1 MGLILLRHTRP
12 AAPEGLCYGSTDLPL
27 DEPALAERLPVLART
42 LPPIDR
48 IRTSPLS
55 RCRHLAEAIGSARGL
70 VAEVDPR
77 LVEMDFGAWENRAWS
92 ALPRSELDAWA
103 ADFDAARP
111 HGGETVAELARR
123 VGAALGDTPP
133 QPGTTLW
140 VTHAGIV
147 RATCA
152 LRGLHAGWDTRL
164 GFGEWMQVA

>member
-12 AAPEGLCYGSTDLPL
+12 AAPEGLCYGRTDLPL
-27 DEPALAERLPVLART
+27 DEDDFAARVPELIAT
-42 LPPIDR
+42 LPGIHR
-48 IRTSPLS
+48 LCTSPLS
-55 RCRHLAEAIGSARGL
+55 RCRRLAEAIGAARGL
-70 VAEVDPR
+70 VPEVDPR
-77 LVEMDFGAWENRAWS
+77 LREMDFGRWENRAWA
-92 ALPRSELDAWA
+92 ALPRGELDAWA
-103 ADFDAARP
+103 ADFDEARP

-123 VGAALGDTPP
+123 VDAVLGDAP

-164 GFGEWMQVA
+164 GFGEWMEIA

>member
-12 AAPEGLCYGSTDLPL
+12 AAPEGLCYGTTDLPL
-27 DEPALAERLPVLART
+27 DEPALAERLPVLAAT
-42 LPPIDR
+42 LPQIDR

-55 RCRHLAEAIGSARGL
+55 RCRRLGEAIGRARGL
-70 VAEVDPR
+70 VPEVDPR
-77 LVEMDFGAWENRAWS
+77 LGEMNFGRWENRAWA
-92 ALPRSELDAWA
+92 ALPRAELDAWA
-103 ADFDAARP
+103 ADFDTARP

-123 VGAALGDTPP
+123 VGDALGDAT

-152 LRGLHAGWDTRL
+152 LRGLHSGWDTRL
-164 GFGEWMQVA
+164 GFGEWMEIA

>member
-12 AAPEGLCYGSTDLPL
+12 AAPEGLCYGTTDLPL
-27 DEPALAERLPVLART
+27 DEPALAERLPVLAAT
-42 LPPIDR
+42 LPRLDR

-55 RCRHLAEAIGSARGL
+55 RCRRLGEAIGRARGL

-77 LVEMDFGAWENRAWS
+77 LVEMNFGRWENRAWS
-92 ALPRSELDAWA
+92 ALPRAELDAWA
-103 ADFDAARP
+103 AKFDTARP
-111 HGGETVAELARR
+111 HGGETVAELAQR
-123 VGAALGDTPP
+123 VEAALSDAP

-164 GFGEWMQVA
+164 GFGEWMEIA